1 MMEKDDSK
9 SSKDVPALHKDN
21 PKYLLTFVRQTIS
34 GFLEKGSPTH
44 AHEKKQMKSGLVSS
58 NSLKQHTWHKGELE
72 FRIALVVTVAE

>member
-44 AHEKKQMKSGLVSS
+44 AHEKKQMKSGLVSLQFAQTTHMAQRRTRVQDCFGS
-58 NSLKQHTWHKGELE
+58 Y
-72 FRIALVVTVAE
+72 RC